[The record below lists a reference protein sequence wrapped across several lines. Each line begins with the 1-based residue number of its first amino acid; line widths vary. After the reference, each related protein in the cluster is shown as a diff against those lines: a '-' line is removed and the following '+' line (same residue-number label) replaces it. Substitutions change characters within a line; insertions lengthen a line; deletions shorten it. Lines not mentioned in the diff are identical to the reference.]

1 MFSYRSPFLHYKTH
15 RRKKSSIVTVD
26 FYTCT
31 RYNSNMQY
39 KPKHFSIKELVAPSL
54 LKAVPEWKLWLIFD
68 PELLKCADLIRQKYG
83 KCTVNADG
91 LTDCGLRDFNSDTG
105 TSVSAHKFGRGLDLH
120 ISTIESKAAKIK
132 NATDRKKWK
141 TAEYEK
147 VRKELMEDSR
157 FDSLNFEVNISWLHI
172 DTFNRPNRKVNP

>member
-1 MFSYRSPFLHYKTH
+1 MP
-15 RRKKSSIVTVD
+15 
-26 FYTCT
+26 
-31 RYNSNMQY
+31 MQY

-68 PELLKCADLIRQKYG
+68 PELLQCADLIRQKYG

-105 TSVSAHKFGRGLDLH
+105 ASVSAHKFGRGLDLH

-141 TAEYEK
+141 ISEYEK